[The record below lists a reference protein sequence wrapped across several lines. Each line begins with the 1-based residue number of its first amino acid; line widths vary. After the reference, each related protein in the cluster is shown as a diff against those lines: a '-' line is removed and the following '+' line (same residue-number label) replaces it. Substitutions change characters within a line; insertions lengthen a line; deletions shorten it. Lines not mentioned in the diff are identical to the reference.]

1 MKFNWKMVCTGFAA
15 AFLLAACGTDNADS
29 KQGTTPDNEEQAVGE
44 TNGSSTDGT
53 STDTGTEAGSNNED
67 ANEKAD
73 NMADAVLTK
82 SDAQQFAMEVLP
94 GYTLTSEE
102 PGRDSLYADDNP
114 NAFMRIETQPAED
127 GTYEYLVDNMQEVL
141 KAAGNDEEEP
151 KELTDVYTDV
161 SDKGIENAKAFKVD
175 TETGPVTG
183 IVFEK
188 EGMIVRLTLFDN
200 AEEEFNDDFLN
211 MGQTIQ

>member
-15 AFLLAACGTDNADS
+15 AILLTACGTDNAEQQEGS
-29 KQGTTPDNEEQAVGE
+29 TPNEPGQVVDE

-53 STDTGTEAGSNNED
+53 STDTGTDTAGEGAED
-67 ANEKAD
+67 SAAD
-73 NMADAVLTK
+73 MSDAVLTK
-82 SDAQQFAMEVLP
+82 SDAQSYAMEVLP

-102 PGRDSLYADDNP
+102 PGRDSLYADDEP

-127 GTYEYLVDNMQEVL
+127 GSYDYLLDNMQDVL
-141 KAAGNDEEEP
+141 IAASNGEEP
-151 KELTDVYTDV
+151 EELTDVYSDAA
-161 SDKGIENAKAFKVD
+161 DKGIENAKAFKVD

-183 IVFEK
+183 VVFEK
-188 EGMIVRLTLFDN
+188 DGMVVRLTLFDN
-200 AEEEFNDDFLN
+200 ADEKYKTDFLN

>member
-15 AFLLAACGTDNADS
+15 ALLLTACGTDNADP
-29 KQGTTPDNEEQAVGE
+29 KQGTTPDNEEQAVDE

-53 STDTGTEAGSNNED
+53 STDSASEAGSNNED
-67 ANEKAD
+67 ANEAAD
-73 NMADAVLTK
+73 KMADAVLTK

-127 GTYEYLVDNMQEVL
+127 GTYDYLVDNMQEVL
-141 KAAGNDEEEP
+141 KAASNGGEP
-151 KELTDVYTDV
+151 EELTNVYTDV
-161 SDKGIENAKAFKVD
+161 TDKGIENAKAFKVD
-175 TETGPVTG
+175 SETGPVTG

-200 AEEEFNDDFLN
+200 AKEDHKDDFLN

>member
-1 MKFNWKMVCTGFAA
+1 MKLNWKMICTGFAA
-15 AFLLAACGTDNADS
+15 ALLLTACGTNNADPN
-29 KQGTTPDNEEQAVGE
+29 QGNTPDNEEQSIDE
-44 TNGSSTDGT
+44 TNGSSTEGT
-53 STDTGTEAGSNNED
+53 STETGSEAGSNSED
-67 ANEKAD
+67 AGGAKD

-127 GTYEYLVDNMQEVL
+127 GTYTYLLDNMQEVL
-141 KAAGNDEEEP
+141 KASSTGGEP
-151 KELTDVYTDV
+151 KELTDIYTDV
-161 SDKGIENAKAFKVD
+161 KDKGIENAKAFKVD
-175 TETGPVTG
+175 SETGPVTG

-188 EGMIVRLTLFDN
+188 DGMIVRLTLYDN
-200 AEEEFNDDFLN
+200 AKEEYKDDFLN
-211 MGQTIQ
+211 MGKTIQ